1 MNVDKTRL
9 LEAIDRLPDHLLKQ
23 VLNFVEF
30 LLWQQN
36 TTRSPALPPDN
47 APNAEDQVWLDS
59 DLSNLS
65 AHEP

>member
-23 VLNFVEF
+23 VLTFVEF

-36 TTRSPALPPDN
+36 STIPAPLPTTAPTPPDQ
-47 APNAEDQVWLDS
+47 A
-59 DLSNLS
+59 
-65 AHEP
+65 

>member
-36 TTRSPALPPDN
+36 PTRSPALPPDN

>member
-1 MNVDKTRL
+1 MNADKTHL

-59 DLSNLS
+59 DISNLS

>member
-36 TTRSPALPPDN
+36 PTRSPALPPDN
-47 APNAEDQVWLDS
+47 APNAEDQAWLDS

>member
-59 DLSNLS
+59 DISNLS

>member
-23 VLNFVEF
+23 ALTFVEF

-36 TTRSPALPPDN
+36 PTRLPAPLPST
-47 APNAEDQVWLDS
+47 APTPADQ
-59 DLSNLS
+59 
-65 AHEP
+65 A